1 MAKMVIEVLYPEYNN
16 LYGDR
21 GNCEYLQ
28 KKLIK
33 AGYEVEIIETTLYDE
48 PAFINNQVDFLLIG
62 PCQEKHQI
70 IEIKQLKI
78 YEEAIKNRIENGGVT
93 LATGN
98 AFELFGQYIENPK
111 GEKTE
116 CLGFYPYYVT
126 QFSKLRYNDCSVGEF
141 DGMQITGFKNLL
153 SHSYGENPKP
163 FLNMKKGC
171 GMNKDSA
178 VEGVHDNNLFATYH
192 TGPILPLNPQF
203 TDYLIK
209 LVDEEYESV
218 ALEYEKQAFD
228 SRIKELLNL

>member
-1 MAKMVIEVLYPEYNN
+1 MKKIVIEVLYPEYNN

-28 KKLIK
+28 KKLK
-33 AGYEVEIIETTLYDE
+33 RAGYEVELVETSLYDE
-48 PAFINNQVDFLLIG
+48 PAFVNGHVDFLFIG
-62 PCQEKHQI
+62 PCQEKHQL
-70 IEIKQLKI
+70 IEIKQMQI
-78 YEEAIKNRIENGGVT
+78 YKDAIKLRIENGGVI

-111 GEKTE
+111 SEKTE
-116 CLGFYPYYVT
+116 CLGFYPYYAK

-141 DGMQITGFKNLL
+141 DGMEIVGFKNLL

-171 GMNKDSA
+171 GMNKDSKI
-178 VEGVHDNNLFATYH
+178 EGVHDNNLFATYH
-192 TGPILPLNPQF
+192 TGPLLPLNPQF

-209 LVDEEYESV
+209 LVDENYESIT
-218 ALEYEKQAFD
+218 LDYEKQAYE
-228 SRIKELLNL
+228 SRLKELLK

>member
-21 GNCEYLQ
+21 GNAEYLK
-28 KKLIK
+28 KKLTL
-33 AGYEVEIIETTLYDE
+33 AGYDVEIIETALFDE
-48 PAFINNQVDFLLIG
+48 PAFVNNKVDFLLIS
-62 PCQEKHQI
+62 PCQEKHQLVE
-70 IEIKQLKI
+70 IEQLKN
-78 YEEAIKNRIENGGVT
+78 YKDAIKKRIDNDEII

-98 AFELFGQYIENPK
+98 AFELFGEYIENDK

-116 CLGFYPYYVT
+116 CLGFYPYYAK

-141 DGMQITGFKNLL
+141 DGMQIVGFKNLL

-163 FLNMKKGC
+163 FLNMKKGA
-171 GMNKDSA
+171 GMNPDCKI
-178 VEGVHDNNLFATYH
+178 EGVHDNNLFATYH

-209 LVDEEYESV
+209 LADENYVSV
-218 ALEYEKQAFD
+218 TLEFEKQAYE
-228 SRIKELLNL
+228 SRVNELLK